1 MSEVEKQ
8 PESTA
13 PEQKAAPAGAAAAA
27 PVAEKAARSGK
38 KLSTKIRLIVEL
50 AALVL
55 ALVVICIVGEVK
67 NLKWWCYMRASLG
80 SAEMQYKLGE
90 NCANENP
97 KEAAEWFRKAAAQ
110 GHPKAAHRLVET
122 TDDNE
127 EKIKLLLPSAEKGD
141 ARTQFDLARI
151 YRQSGKMAE
160 AVKWYEKA
168 AAGGIPD
175 AQHELGVLYYDGTG
189 VEKDLAKAK
198 ELIKKAADQGFAR
211 SINKLQ
217 DIENAEKGN

>member
-122 TDDNE
+122 T
-127 EKIKLLLPSAEKGD
+127 LPITAIAKEVHFSNLTAFHRKFRETFGVSPNTFRKD
-141 ARTQFDLARI
+141 PERRKKEIPDP
-151 YRQSGKMAE
+151 
-160 AVKWYEKA
+160 
-168 AAGGIPD
+168 AGGGPKRPRK
-175 AQHELGVLYYDGTG
+175 QLQ
-189 VEKDLAKAK
+189 EK
-198 ELIKKAADQGFAR
+198 
-211 SINKLQ
+211 
-217 DIENAEKGN
+217 